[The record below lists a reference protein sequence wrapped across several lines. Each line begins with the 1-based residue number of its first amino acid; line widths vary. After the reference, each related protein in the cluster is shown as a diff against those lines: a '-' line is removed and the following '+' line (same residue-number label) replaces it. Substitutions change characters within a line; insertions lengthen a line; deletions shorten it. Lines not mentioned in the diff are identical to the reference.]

1 VSNVRKFVRDENVK
15 LVKARLKTETD
26 PHEIKRLEAMI
37 DDEEEIYAS
46 ALRTIK
52 DAGVPGGKG

>member
-1 VSNVRKFVRDENVK
+1 MSNVRKFVRDENVK

-37 DDEEEIYAS
+37 DDEEEIYAT
-46 ALRTIK
+46 ALQMLK
-52 DAGVPGGKG
+52 DAGVPGGKV

>member
-1 VSNVRKFVRDENVK
+1 MSNVRKFVRDENVK

-37 DDEEEIYAS
+37 EEEEEIYAT

-52 DAGVPGGKG
+52 DTGVPGGKG